1 MNIFKEDFFL
11 GTFSL
16 ENLQEADIAFWTVSK
31 EVDEALGEMKY
42 LLSVYLLFIF
52 RALNST
58 LTFEAAEGGFKDCTE
73 LLCLCGDVY
82 NGIKI
87 ARNKNVYYKPEF
99 HEFYPKLKE
108 FIDKH
113 PEYQNQSKSNKVS
126 IFLWINGMFC
136 KFTEYALSKFF
147 DTSKHKLS
155 AHFDI
160 KSIEECYQNM
170 VKITGE
176 ELMERLNDAIKKRFM
191 RVPLS
196 EIYFQSTVNQ
206 YIDCL
211 TQRDPQTS
219 KYIFRMI
226 LDYIKTKE
234 NN

>member
-1 MNIFKEDFFL
+1 
-11 GTFSL
+11 
-16 ENLQEADIAFWTVSK
+16 
-31 EVDEALGEMKY
+31 MKY

-126 IFLWINGMFC
+126 IMECFVNSPNMPSVSFLIRQN
-136 KFTEYALSKFF
+136 TNYQL
-147 DTSKHKLS
+147 TSTLK
-155 AHFDI
+155 
-160 KSIEECYQNM
+160 
-170 VKITGE
+170 V
-176 ELMERLNDAIKKRFM
+176 
-191 RVPLS
+191 
-196 EIYFQSTVNQ
+196 
-206 YIDCL
+206 
-211 TQRDPQTS
+211 
-219 KYIFRMI
+219 
-226 LDYIKTKE
+226 
-234 NN
+234 